1 MLAIAFFVA
10 AFLYASVG
18 HGGASGYLAV
28 MALAQFAPSET
39 RPIALLMNV
48 LVASIAW
55 FNFYRAGHFRWSLFW
70 PLILL
75 AVPCAYWGGLHR
87 LSDASFELVLGL
99 VLVFSAMW
107 LLWPVNVD
115 DKKSVSERHLSKTMA
130 LPTGAALGGL
140 AGLTGIGGGIFL
152 SPLLILGRICSGK
165 VAGAISAGF
174 IVLNSIAGLI
184 AQRHALPRLPSD
196 LPIWML
202 AVGAGGLL
210 GSYLGA
216 HRLPVVWI
224 KRLLAVVL
232 LIAAIKLLW

>member
-1 MLAIAFFVA
+1 MLAIAFFIA

-28 MALAQFAPSET
+28 MALAQFAPAET

-55 FNFYRAGHFRWSLFW
+55 VNFYRARHFRWQLFW

-87 LSDASFELVLGL
+87 LSDESFGLVLGL
-99 VLVFSAMW
+99 VLVFSAIW
-107 LLWPVNVD
+107 LLWNPSGAQNAE
-115 DKKSVSERHLSKTMA
+115 ERTLPKVVA
-130 LPTGAALGGL
+130 LPIGAGLGGL

-152 SPLLILGRICSGK
+152 SPLLILGRYCDGK
-165 VAGAISAGF
+165 AAGAIASGF

-184 AQRHALPRLPSD
+184 AQRQALMHLPAQ

-202 AVGAGGLL
+202 AVGLGGLL

-216 HRLPVVWI
+216 YRWPIVWI
-224 KRLLAVVL
+224 KRLLSLVL
-232 LIAAIKLLW
+232 FIAAAKLLL